1 MSNTKAFVF
10 TMILIVGIYDLW
22 AVLYGG
28 VDASVSQLITN
39 TIGNYPFQMFL
50 FGMLVDHMM
59 GFSME
64 KKE

>member
-1 MSNTKAFVF
+1 MSNTKAFIF
-10 TMILIVGIYDLW
+10 TMFLICGLYDLW

-28 VDASVSQLITN
+28 IDASISQMITN

-50 FGMLVDHMM
+50 FGMLVDHFM
-59 GFSME
+59 GFSMK